1 MTTIR
6 NQEVT
11 LRDRQVAGIIKD
23 MAKVLDK
30 CKHATTPVLVDSR
43 ADLEQRWRRLCDE
56 MPDYRVEII
65 HQRIVVSPMPGPK
78 HNDVIF
84 LLIEMLMPF
93 TRLRGWRL
101 WPDASLFLGT
111 NMDRYRPDLTVVP
124 RNPRLWG
131 EHEVYADSVLL
142 DVEVVSPSSHLDDH
156 TVKPN
161 AYASCGVPLCLVV
174 DMYDASLRL
183 FSEPGAEGYGKE
195 HKVAFG
201 QALELPGPMDVAL
214 DTEVLWEAL
223 RPEEK

>member
-1 MTTIR
+1 
-6 NQEVT
+6 
-11 LRDRQVAGIIKD
+11 

-30 CKHATTPVLVDSR
+30 HEHMTPPVTVDPR
-43 ADLEQRWRRLCDE
+43 AELEQRWRQLCDE
-56 MPDYRVEII
+56 LPDHRVEII
-65 HQRIVVSPMPGPK
+65 YHRIVISPMPGPK

-131 EHEVYADSVLL
+131 EHEVHADDVLL
-142 DVEVVSPSSHLDDH
+142 AVEVVSPSSQFDDH
-156 TVKPN
+156 TLKPN
-161 AYASCGVPLCLVV
+161 FYARSGVPLCLVV
-174 DMYDASLRL
+174 DIYDASLRL
-183 FSEPGAEGYGKE
+183 FSEPSAEGYGKE

-201 QALELPGPMDVAL
+201 QPLELPGPMDVTL

-223 RPEEK
+223 RPEQAQ